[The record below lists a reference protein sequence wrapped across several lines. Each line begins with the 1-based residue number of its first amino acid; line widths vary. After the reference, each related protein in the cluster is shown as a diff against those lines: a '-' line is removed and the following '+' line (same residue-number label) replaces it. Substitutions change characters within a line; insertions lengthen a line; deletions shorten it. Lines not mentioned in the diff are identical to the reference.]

1 MFVNRLSY
9 FRLTILHI
17 LCYDPSIKLLE
28 AVMNRSLSTR
38 DIAMIAMSVALI
50 AVCSWISIPMT
61 VPFTMQTFAVCLVT
75 ALLGLRRGMWAVLCY
90 ILLGAVGAP
99 VFSGF
104 KGGISVLLGPTGG
117 YILGFLFTA
126 LIVGLA
132 VQKFGRSVPGLV
144 CAMAAGILVCY
155 AFGTAWFMYVY
166 ARKTGPISLGTAL
179 AWCVLPYLLPD
190 AAKIALAVVL
200 VRRLSP
206 LVDREVRTA

>member
-1 MFVNRLSY
+1 
-9 FRLTILHI
+9 
-17 LCYDPSIKLLE
+17 
-28 AVMNRSLSTR
+28 MNRSLSTR

-132 VQKFGRSVPGLV
+132 VQKFGRSVPVLI

-206 LVDREVRTA
+206 FVDREVRTA